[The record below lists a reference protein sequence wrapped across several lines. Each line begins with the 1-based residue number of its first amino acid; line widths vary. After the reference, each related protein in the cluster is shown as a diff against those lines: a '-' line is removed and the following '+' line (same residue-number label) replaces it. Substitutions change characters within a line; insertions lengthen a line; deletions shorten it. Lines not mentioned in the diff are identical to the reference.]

1 MKYYIVDDNLA
12 TVKTLE
18 NIIRTRDLGTVSG
31 FTTDPKTA
39 MEEILEDSPEIVL
52 VDLLMEG
59 IDGITLV
66 QKIREKNNSIA
77 FVMISKVT
85 DKGMV
90 QRAYT
95 AGIEFF
101 INKPVNIVEVERVLA
116 NVSEKVRMQQLMGN
130 IRQMVDGAKADP
142 AEKKQSAEGNDVDI
156 LLGTLGMLGEK
167 GTQDIRNVFQEMLA
181 SGTGYD
187 REILNRV
194 AEKND
199 DTVKNIEQR
208 IRRAVRKGLSNAAA
222 IGLDDFESEAFTVYA
237 GYVFDF
243 KTLKDEMNYAEGKS
257 SSGGRINIA
266 GFFEGLLL
274 YYHSK

>member
-18 NIIRTRDLGTVSG
+18 NIVRTRDLGTVSG

-39 MEEILEDSPEIVL
+39 MEEILEDPPEIVL
-52 VDLLMEG
+52 VDLLMER

-66 QKIREKNNSIA
+66 QKIREKNNTIA
-77 FVMISKVT
+77 FVMISKVS

-101 INKPVNIVEVERVLA
+101 INKPINIVEVERVLT

-130 IRQMVDGAKADP
+130 IREMVDGAKADH
-142 AEKKQSAEGNDVDI
+142 AGKNQSSEGNDVDI

-167 GTQDIRNVFQEMLA
+167 GTRDIRNVFQEMLA

-222 IGLDDFESEAFTVYA
+222 IGLDDYESDAFTVYA

-243 KTLKDEMNYAEGKS
+243 KTLKDEMNYAEGKA
-257 SSGGRINIA
+257 SSGGRVNIA

>member
-1 MKYYIVDDNLA
+1 MKYYIIDDNIA

-18 NIIRTRDLGTVSG
+18 NIVRIKGLGTVAG
-31 FTTDPKTA
+31 YATDPQAA
-39 MEEILEDSPEIVL
+39 MEEILENPPDIVL

-66 QKIREKNNSIA
+66 QKIRARNDRIA
-77 FVMISKVT
+77 FVMISKVS
-85 DKGMV
+85 DKEMI

-95 AGIEFF
+95 AGVEFF

-116 NVSEKVRMQQLMGN
+116 NVSEKVRMRELMGS
-130 IRQMVDGAKADP
+130 IREIFDGPKAGAASSAKA
-142 AEKKQSAEGNDVDI
+142 AEGNDVDI
-156 LLGTLGMLGEK
+156 LFGTLGMLGEK
-167 GTQDIRNVFQEMLA
+167 GIQDIRSIFREMLD
-181 SGTGYD
+181 SGGGYD
-187 REILNRV
+187 REILSRV
-194 AEKND
+194 ADKNG

-208 IRRAVRKGLSNAAA
+208 VRRAIRKGLSNAAA

-243 KTLKDEMNYAEGKS
+243 KTLKDEMNYAEGKAP
-257 SSGGRINIA
+257 SGGRINIA

-274 YYHSK
+274 YYNSK

>member
-18 NIIRTRDLGTVSG
+18 NIVRTRELGTVSG

-39 MEEILEDSPEIVL
+39 MEEILEDPPEIVL

-66 QKIREKNNSIA
+66 QKIREKNSDIA
-77 FVMISKVT
+77 FVMISKVS

-101 INKPVNIVEVERVLA
+101 INKPINIVEVERVLT

-130 IRQMVDGAKADP
+130 IRQMVDGAKADS

-194 AEKND
+194 AEKNG

-222 IGLDDFESEAFTVYA
+222 IGLDDYESEAFTVYA

-243 KTLKDEMNYAEGKS
+243 KTLKDEMNYAEGKT

-274 YYHSK
+274 YYNSK

>member
-18 NIIRTRDLGTVSG
+18 NIVRTRDLGTVSG

-39 MEEILEDSPEIVL
+39 MEEILEDPPEIVL

-66 QKIREKNNSIA
+66 QKIREKNNDIA
-77 FVMISKVT
+77 FVMISKVS

-101 INKPVNIVEVERVLA
+101 INKPINIVEVERVLT

-156 LLGTLGMLGEK
+156 LMGTLGMLGEK
-167 GTQDIRNVFQEMLA
+167 GAQDIRNVFQEMLA

-194 AEKND
+194 AEKNE

-222 IGLDDFESEAFTVYA
+222 IGLDDYESEAFTVYA

-243 KTLKDEMNYAEGKS
+243 KTLKDEMNYAEGKA

>member
-18 NIIRTRDLGTVSG
+18 NIVRTRDLGTVSG

-39 MEEILEDSPEIVL
+39 MEEILEDPPEIVL

-66 QKIREKNNSIA
+66 QKIREKNNDIA
-77 FVMISKVT
+77 FVMISKVS

-101 INKPVNIVEVERVLA
+101 INKPINIVEVERGLT
-116 NVSEKVRMQQLMGN
+116 NVSEKGRMQQLMGN

-156 LLGTLGMLGEK
+156 LMGTLGMLGEK
-167 GTQDIRNVFQEMLA
+167 GAQDIRNVFQEMLA

-187 REILNRV
+187 REILNAV
-194 AEKND
+194 AEKNE

-222 IGLDDFESEAFTVYA
+222 IGLDDYESEAFTVYA

-243 KTLKDEMNYAEGKS
+243 KTLKDEMNYAEGKA

>member
-1 MKYYIVDDNLA
+1 MKYYIIDDNLA

-18 NIIRTRDLGTVSG
+18 NIIRTRGLGTVVG
-31 FTTDPKTA
+31 YTTDPKTA
-39 MEEILEDSPEIVL
+39 IGEILEAPPEIVL

-66 QKIREKNNSIA
+66 ERIRGKNDRIA
-77 FVMISKVT
+77 FVMISKVS
-85 DKGMV
+85 DKEMI

-101 INKPVNIVEVERVLA
+101 INKPVNIVEVERVLT
-116 NVSEKVRMQQLMGN
+116 NVSEKVRMRELMGN
-130 IRQMVDGAKADP
+130 IREMFDGAKASP
-142 AEKKQSAEGNDVDI
+142 SADTKAAGGNDIDI

-167 GTQDIRNVFQEMLA
+167 GVQDIRSIFREMIA
-181 SGTGYD
+181 SGSGYD
-187 REILNRV
+187 REILSRI
-194 AEKND
+194 AAD
-199 DTVKNIEQR
+199 SGDTVKNIEQR
-208 IRRAVRKGLSNAAA
+208 VRRAIRKGLSNAAA
-222 IGLDDFESEAFTVYA
+222 IGLDDFDSEAFTVYA

-243 KTLKDEMNYAEGKS
+243 KTLKDEMNYAEGRS
-257 SSGGRINIA
+257 PAGGRVNIA

>member
-1 MKYYIVDDNLA
+1 M
-12 TVKTLE
+12 
-18 NIIRTRDLGTVSG
+18 
-31 FTTDPKTA
+31 
-39 MEEILEDSPEIVL
+39 
-52 VDLLMEG
+52 
-59 IDGITLV
+59 
-66 QKIREKNNSIA
+66 
-77 FVMISKVT
+77 
-85 DKGMV
+85 
-90 QRAYT
+90 
-95 AGIEFF
+95 
-101 INKPVNIVEVERVLA
+101 
-116 NVSEKVRMQQLMGN
+116 
-130 IRQMVDGAKADP
+130 
-142 AEKKQSAEGNDVDI
+142 DI

-194 AEKND
+194 AEKNG

-222 IGLDDFESEAFTVYA
+222 IGLNDYESEAFTVYA

-243 KTLKDEMNYAEGKS
+243 KTLKDEMNYAEGKA

>member
-18 NIIRTRDLGTVSG
+18 NIVRTRDLGTVAG

-39 MEEILEDSPEIVL
+39 MEEILEDPPEIVL

-66 QKIREKNNSIA
+66 QKIREKNNDIA
-77 FVMISKVT
+77 FVMISKVS

-101 INKPVNIVEVERVLA
+101 INKPINIVEVERVLT

-156 LLGTLGMLGEK
+156 LMGTLGMLGDK
-167 GTQDIRNVFQEMLA
+167 GAQDIRNVFQEMLA

-194 AEKND
+194 AEKNE

-222 IGLDDFESEAFTVYA
+222 IGLDDYESEAFTVYA

-243 KTLKDEMNYAEGKS
+243 KTLKDEMNYAEGKA